1 MSTSRQTFRSKRGAV
16 LFVVLVVV
24 MMITLSAYA
33 YTELMFIENK
43 ATHLTG
49 RQIQARNVAESGIAM
64 LNVFLEQ
71 EQELIDEQ
79 GGIYDNPDIMR
90 GILVYPDDTAES
102 RGRFSV
108 LAPAL
113 NADGSIEG
121 IRFGLED
128 ESSRVNLNA
137 LLMLESQTEGSG
149 RTLLMALPGMNEEI
163 ADCIL
168 DYIDEDDEPREL
180 GAEFDYYN
188 TLDPPYNP
196 KNAPLETVEELLLV
210 RGVTPELLFG
220 RDTNR
225 NGLVDDHE
233 WAPPADGDRQ
243 AMEMLELVPDLGWSS
258 YLTLVSMEKNY
269 SNTGQPKIYLNEEN
283 LQTLHDNITA
293 IFPVEYA
300 DFICAY
306 RLYGG
311 SGSSNQGSGGN
322 SGSGGS
328 SSGSGGGGSVSLDLS
343 QQGQT
348 KINNVLELIG
358 ASVQVQQG
366 NRTVNMQSPFE
377 DSVIAMNVYLP
388 SMMDNMTINPSPVIP
403 GRININQAPYE
414 VLLGIPGMDEE
425 IAGQILEQR
434 LPVPDPEDP
443 VTRHETWILLRGIV
457 TTQQMISLSPFVC
470 GGGDVY
476 RAQVVGYFEDGS
488 AFSRQEVVID
498 ATQPQPKVMLWRDI
512 SELGRGHPLEVLGV
526 ELGIDDG
533 QIN

>member
-1 MSTSRQTFRSKRGAV
+1 MSTSRTTIRKQRGAV
-16 LFVVLVVV
+16 LFVVLVVIV
-24 MMITLSAYA
+24 MITLSAYA

-90 GILVYPDDTAES
+90 EILVHPDDTSES
-102 RGRFSV
+102 RGRFSI

-137 LLMLESQTEGSG
+137 LLMLEGQTEGSG
-149 RTLLMALPGMNEEI
+149 RELLMALPGMNEEI

-233 WAPPADGDRQ
+233 WAPPPDGDQQ
-243 AMEMLELVPDLGWSS
+243 AMEMLDLVPDLGWSS

-269 SNTGQPKIYLNEEN
+269 SDSGQQKIYLNEED
-283 LQTLHDNITA
+283 LQTLHDNISA

-311 SGSSNQGSGGN
+311 SGSQNSGG
-322 SGSGGS
+322 SGSG
-328 SSGSGGGGSVSLDLS
+328 GGGGSVSLDLS
-343 QQGQT
+343 QEGQT
-348 KINNVLELIG
+348 TINNVLELIG

-366 NRTVNMQSPFE
+366 NRTVNMQSPFA
-377 DSVIAMNVYLP
+377 DSIIEMNVYLP

-443 VTRHETWILLRGIV
+443 ITRHETWILLRGIV
-457 TTQQMISLSPFVC
+457 TTEQMISLSPFVC

-512 SELGRGHPLEVLGV
+512 SDLGRGHPLEVLGV
-526 ELGIDDG
+526 ELGLDDG

>member
-1 MSTSRQTFRSKRGAV
+1 MSVSPGHRRPKRGAV
-16 LFVVLVVV
+16 LFIVLIVV

-64 LNVFLEQ
+64 LSVFLERD
-71 EQELIDEQ
+71 QELITEQ

-90 GILVYPDDTAES
+90 GILVHPDDTSDS
-102 RGRFSV
+102 RGRFSI
-108 LAPAL
+108 LAPSL
-113 NADGSIEG
+113 NVDGSIEG

-137 LLMLESQTEGSG
+137 LLMLEEQSEGSG
-149 RTLLMALPGMNEEI
+149 QSLLMALPGMNEEI

-168 DYIDEDDEPREL
+168 DYLDEDDEPREL

-196 KNAPLETVEELLLV
+196 KNGPLETVEELLLV

-233 WAPPADGDRQ
+233 WAPPPDGDP
-243 AMEMLELVPDLGWSS
+243 AVAEMLDLVPDLGWSS

-269 SNTGQPKIYLNEEN
+269 SDTGQPKVFLNEED
-283 LQTLHDNITA
+283 LQTLHDNISA
-293 IFPVEYA
+293 IFPAEYA

-306 RLYGG
+306 RIYGG
-311 SGSSNQGSGGN
+311 SSSSGGN
-322 SGSGGS
+322 SGGG
-328 SSGSGGGGSVSLDLS
+328 GGGGSVNLDLS
-343 QQGQT
+343 QEGQT
-348 KINNVLELIG
+348 QISNVLELIG

-366 NRTVNMQSPFE
+366 NRTVTMQSPFE
-377 DSVIAMNVYLP
+377 DSIVAMNVYLP
-388 SMMDNMTINPSPVIP
+388 SIMDNMTINPSPVIP

-414 VLLGIPGMDEE
+414 ILLGIPGMDEE

-443 VTRHETWILLRGIV
+443 VTRHETWILMRGIV
-457 TTQQMISLSPFVC
+457 TTEQMRSLSPFIC
-470 GGGDVY
+470 AGGDVY

-526 ELGIDDG
+526 ELGLDDG

>member
-1 MSTSRQTFRSKRGAV
+1 MIRISSLRRRHSGMV
-16 LFVVLVVV
+16 LFVVLIVIV
-24 MMITLSAYA
+24 MISMTAYA
-33 YTELMFIENK
+33 FAELMFIENK

-64 LNVFLEQ
+64 LTVFLEQ
-71 EQELIDEQ
+71 EKQLIDEQ

-90 GILVYPDDTAES
+90 GILVHPSDTAES

-128 ESSRVNLNA
+128 ESSRINLNA
-137 LLMLESQTEGSG
+137 LLQIEETTPGAG
-149 RTLLMALPGMNEEI
+149 KTLLLALPGMDDAT

-168 DYIDEDDEPREL
+168 DYLDEDDEPRDL
-180 GAEFDYYN
+180 GAELDYYN

-210 RGVTPELLFG
+210 KGVTPELLFG

-225 NGLVDDHE
+225 NGMVDDHE
-233 WAPPADGDRQ
+233 WAAPADGDRLT
-243 AMEMLELVPDLGWSS
+243 MEMLQEVPDLGWSS
-258 YLTLVSMEKNY
+258 YLTLFSMEKNY
-269 SNTGQPKIYLNEEN
+269 SDAGQPKVYVNEEN
-283 LQTLHDNITA
+283 MQTLHDNISA
-293 IFPVEYA
+293 VFPAEYA

-306 RLYGG
+306 RIYGA
-311 SGSSNQGSGGN
+311 STSSNGSPPAKSPLNIDLTQQPKSQITNLLQLIGATVLVQQGSGT
-322 SGSGGS
+322 
-328 SSGSGGGGSVSLDLS
+328 VAL
-343 QQGQT
+343 
-348 KINNVLELIG
+348 
-358 ASVQVQQG
+358 ASPFTNDTAAMATYLPAIMDG
-366 NRTVNMQSPFE
+366 MTVNS
-377 DSVIAMNVYLP
+377 
-388 SMMDNMTINPSPVIP
+388 SPVIP

-414 VLLGIPGMDEE
+414 LLLGIPGMDET

-434 LPVPDPEDP
+434 LPAPDPEDTS
-443 VTRHETWILLRGIV
+443 TRYETWILMQGIV
-457 TTQQMISLSPFVC
+457 TTEQMVSLSPFIC

-488 AFSRQEVVID
+488 AFSRHEVVID
-498 ATQPQPKVMLWRDI
+498 ATQPQPRVMLWRDI

-526 ELGIDDG
+526 DLGLDDG
-533 QIN
+533 QIE

>member
-1 MSTSRQTFRSKRGAV
+1 MSTSKTHLRSKRGAV

-71 EQELIDEQ
+71 EQDLIDEQ
-79 GGIYDNPDIMR
+79 GGIYDNPDFMR
-90 GILVYPDDTAES
+90 GILVYPDDTSES

-113 NADGSIEG
+113 NMDGSIEG

-137 LLMLESQTEGSG
+137 LLMLEGQTEGSG
-149 RTLLMALPGMNEEI
+149 RQLLLALPGMNEEI

-168 DYIDEDDEPREL
+168 DYIDEDDETREL

-196 KNAPLETVEELLLV
+196 KNGPLETVEELLLV

-225 NGLVDDHE
+225 SGMVDDHE
-233 WAPPADGDRQ
+233 WAPPADGDQQ

-269 SNTGQPKIYLNEEN
+269 SASGQPKIYLNEED
-283 LQTLHDNITA
+283 LQALHENISA

-311 SGSSNQGSGGN
+311 SQSS
-322 SGSGGS
+322 S
-328 SSGSGGGGSVSLDLS
+328 SSGGGSGGGSVSLDLS
-343 QQGQT
+343 QEGST

-358 ASVQVQQG
+358 ASVDVQQG
-366 NRTVNMQSPFE
+366 SNTVNMQSPFE
-377 DSVIAMNVYLP
+377 DSIIAMNVYLP
-388 SMMDNMTINPSPVIP
+388 SMMDSMTINPSPVIP

-443 VTRHETWILLRGIV
+443 ITRHETWILLRGIV
-457 TTQQMISLSPFVC
+457 TTEQMLSLSPFVC
-470 GGGDVY
+470 AGGDVY